1 MTTASCF
8 MTPGTCLVQ
17 WGPPEKEISKTP
29 DHPLESF
36 RRMYISAY
44 GIFSVHSGTGARERH
59 DMSKEYCVRE
69 IPQRKHRTP
78 RELVM
83 GREIFNEN
91 FRSHSQV
98 DRAPQSGRGVW
109 VRTDDSHESVR
120 IWTTRTHTS
129 RTSGKARHQLGH
141 RPSSV
146 HLPTFSCERYDSALA
161 VACLTQVQFRA
172 ESAAAR
178 TCGGSVAS
186 RCHQF

>member
-1 MTTASCF
+1 M
-8 MTPGTCLVQ
+8 
-17 WGPPEKEISKTP
+17 
-29 DHPLESF
+29 
-36 RRMYISAY
+36 
-44 GIFSVHSGTGARERH
+44 
-59 DMSKEYCVRE
+59 RE

-83 GREIFNEN
+83 GREIEQEL
-91 FRSHSQV
+91 SLTHDTAIEV

-146 HLPTFSCERYDSALA
+146 HLPTSSFS
-161 VACLTQVQFRA
+161 V
-172 ESAAAR
+172 
-178 TCGGSVAS
+178 GGSVPPLKYSSERNRQRRGPVAVAQHGS
-186 RCHQF
+186 VTSADSVRPWLEHLYGRKHERPDADAGSGLARGVNGLSMERPW

>member
-1 MTTASCF
+1 
-8 MTPGTCLVQ
+8 
-17 WGPPEKEISKTP
+17 
-29 DHPLESF
+29 
-36 RRMYISAY
+36 
-44 GIFSVHSGTGARERH
+44 
-59 DMSKEYCVRE
+59 MSKEYCVRD

-129 RTSGKARHQLGH
+129 RTTGKARHQLGH
-141 RPSSV
+141 CPSSV
-146 HLPTFSCERYDSALA
+146 HLPTSSFS
-161 VACLTQVQFRA
+161 V
-172 ESAAAR
+172 
-178 TCGGSVAS
+178 GGSVPPLKYSSERNRQRRGPVAVAQHGS
-186 RCHQF
+186 VTSSDSVRPSLEHLYGRKHERPDADAGSGLARGVNGLSMERPW